1 MQLSMLAA
9 GDVAGDAV
17 GWADARTHD
26 WLQQQQL
33 LQGQRRLQ
41 QQQRQLFQQ
50 QQLLQQQLQRQQVQ
64 LFGQMQAQAPAV
76 QQQLPPPAAAS
87 TPAAA
92 AAGCRS
98 SPSASCSGLV
108 LERLGSKEAALK
120 QLQLLQRNP
129 ASAKQLVQ
137 SLKAWQASPEAAA
150 AAKVAARC
158 SGGS

>member
-1 MQLSMLAA
+1 MGLSMFAP
-9 GDVAGDAV
+9 GDVVGDAV

-33 LQGQRRLQ
+33 LQGQQQRLQ
-41 QQQRQLFQQ
+41 QQQQQLFHQ

-64 LFGQMQAQAPAV
+64 LFGQMQAQMPAE
-76 QQQLPPPAAAS
+76 QPQLLPPAAAD
-87 TPAAA
+87 

-98 SPSASCSGLV
+98 STGLV
-108 LERLGSKEAALK
+108 LERLGLKEAAVR

-129 ASAKQLVQ
+129 ASAKQLMQ

-150 AAKVAARC
+150 AARVAARC
-158 SGGS
+158 SRGRG